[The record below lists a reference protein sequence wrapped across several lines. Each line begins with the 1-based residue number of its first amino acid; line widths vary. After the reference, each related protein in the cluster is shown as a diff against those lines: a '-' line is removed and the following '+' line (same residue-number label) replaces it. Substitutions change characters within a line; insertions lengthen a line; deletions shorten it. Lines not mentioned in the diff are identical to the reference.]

1 MLSALEVEIDTDT
14 DSGADLDSSI
24 PLMEL
29 FARKCGSDLREEGCS
44 LVDFGGGFEFGE
56 ER

>member
-1 MLSALEVEIDTDT
+1 MLSVLEVEIDTDT

-24 PLMEL
+24 SLMEL
-29 FARKCGSDLREEGCS
+29 FARICGSDLREEGCS
-44 LVDFGGGFEFGE
+44 LVDFGGRFDFGE